1 MKEISFH
8 FHSDKILRTFSQK
21 GRRKCTNVSFQHSL
35 SKVTVFKL
43 FFKGDVVTGCE
54 DTTGS
59 SLKLSSQE
67 KPRVSLCCR
76 DLFEGLCT
84 VFSLVASEVLV
95 HCLAQVNYEHSLHP
109 ASTLPS
115 VTSRLKMHGENV
127 FLMNTDRRLS
137 PFLNPA
143 SPV

>member
-8 FHSDKILRTFSQK
+8 FHSNKILWTFSQK
-21 GRRKCTNVSFQHSL
+21 GGRKCTTVSFQHSL

-43 FFKGDVVTGCE
+43 FFEGDVVTGCE
-54 DTTGS
+54 ETTGS

-84 VFSLVASEVLV
+84 VFSLVASEVFPV

-115 VTSRLKMHGENV
+115 VTSRLKMHKENV

-137 PFLNPA
+137 TIP
-143 SPV
+143 